1 MHLLIAYHS
10 DYGNTRKMADAIAAG
25 MKASVST
32 VTVTLKQASE
42 VELDELIAADVIAF
56 GTPVHMGSMAWQMK
70 QLIDRA
76 AKLWMEG
83 SLEGKLGAVF
93 ATGGGFGG
101 GGGGVEA
108 TMISLHA
115 NFLQH
120 GMLVAGFPKSLPGYA
135 DGGLHWG
142 PYGRSSN
149 HEGMPCGLSDGALV
163 AARSYGS
170 HLAALAVRLVDQDS
184 M

>member
-1 MHLLIAYHS
+1 MNVLIAYHS
-10 DYGNTRKMADAIAAG
+10 DYGSTRKMADAIVAG
-25 MKASVST
+25 FKASCPDALFS
-32 VTVTLKQASE
+32 LKPAGE
-42 VELDELIAADVIAF
+42 TELEDLQAADVIIF

-76 AKLWMEG
+76 AKLWMECA
-83 SLEGKLGAVF
+83 LEGKLGGVF

-101 GGGGVEA
+101 AGGGVES

-120 GMLVAGFPKSLPGYA
+120 GMMVAGFPKSLPGYA

-142 PYGRSSN
+142 LYGRSGS
-149 HEGMPCGLSDGALV
+149 HEGMPAALPDATLT

-170 HLAALAVRLVDQDS
+170 HLAEVAARLGA
-184 M
+184 